1 MANKSAPA
9 RTSAAVQARA
19 ALAAQRQQAARD
31 MLAALDAVANLPP
44 AEIDRLLMLGVFR
57 AFSPATTIF
66 GRQKHDRFLFFV
78 LRGHLQLHL
87 RDKDGHEMLMALL
100 GPGDCCGEGPL
111 FGDLF
116 RRMSA
121 TAVTGCYLFQVP
133 LADLQ
138 EQLPDLPELYV
149 ALNRIHQRRM
159 LESTLTRIPLL
170 SSLVPV
176 ERFALANILRH
187 SSFSRG
193 SLIIRQGDHANSL
206 YLIERG
212 QVSIEQDGRTLATLA
227 DGDFFGEIAL
237 LSGHPHRATVRA
249 ITPTDLLA
257 LPAADFHA
265 LLQDHPNL
273 EASLR
278 IVVEQRNQRNAALH
292 ADQSRARDLTQAVA
306 RGLLRGSHLLART
319 PSLCPPGCQICE
331 EACVG
336 RHGHQRLNLNGTLID
351 GFDILDA
358 CRQCTVGPECVE
370 ACPEHAFERTEEG
383 VLLITQRCTGCGA
396 CIPACP
402 YQVVSS
408 ITQEHFEPE
417 ALSLWKRL
425 LRRFQPQPS
434 APLSAPQRADKC
446 DLCYGHPDQACV
458 SACPT
463 GALRLASV
471 EEIFPL

>member
-1 MANKSAPA
+1 MAAKSAPA
-9 RTSAAVQARA
+9 RTSAAAQARA
-19 ALAAQRQQAARD
+19 ALAAQRQQAARA
-31 MLAALDAVANLPP
+31 MLAALDGLSNLPP
-44 AEIDRLLMLGVFR
+44 AEIDRLLTLGVFR
-57 AFSPATTIF
+57 AFGSATTIF
-66 GRQKHDRFLFFV
+66 GKQKHDRFLFFV
-78 LRGHLQLHL
+78 LRGQLQLHL
-87 RDKDGHEMLMALL
+87 RDKDGHEMLLALL

-121 TAVTGCYLFQVP
+121 TAVTGCYLFHVP

-138 EQLPDLPELYV
+138 EALVDLPELNA

-170 SSLVPV
+170 SSLLPV

-212 QVSIEQDGRTLATLA
+212 QVSIEQDGRTVATLA

-237 LSGHPHRATVRA
+237 LSGHPHRASVRA
-249 ITPTDLLA
+249 ITSTDLLA

-265 LLQDHPNL
+265 LLYEQPNL
-273 EASLR
+273 EANLR
-278 IVVEQRNQRNAALH
+278 MVVEQRNRRNAALH

-319 PSLCPPGCQICE
+319 ASLCPPGCQICE

-336 RHGHQRLNLNGTLID
+336 RHGHQRLALNGTLID
-351 GFDILDA
+351 GLDILDA

-370 ACPEHAFERTEEG
+370 ACPEHAFERTDDG
-383 VLLITQRCTGCGA
+383 VLLITNRCTGCGD

-402 YQVVSS
+402 YQAVSRV
-408 ITQEHFEPE
+408 TQERPEPE
-417 ALSLWKRL
+417 VLPLWVRL
-425 LRRFQPQPS
+425 RNRLHPQPPLPP
-434 APLSAPQRADKC
+434 APPQRADKC
-446 DLCYGHPDQACV
+446 DLCSSYPDQACV

-463 GALRLASV
+463 GALRLLPV